1 MVEMFNSFVKRTKTL
16 ETGMRCKLD
25 LVKRESTLLPR
36 NLPSRLL
43 SRISQVSRI
52 VSPPLSSFSQ
62 CSSQQQCSYELELEH
77 SRIHPTRYRDVYAK
91 RVIREFFLVIF
102 YLDIEL
108 KPVSKRLL
116 LFFFHLEVY
125 KESERRG
132 SLRYVKKRKEKEER
146 KKSDVLTFAL
156 LAQRSRENL
165 VKSSLMRDTDRA
177 QVFNE
182 KVMEPLCAPCF
193 AQGGTQLVPGLSN
206 FQCN

>member
-77 SRIHPTRYRDVYAK
+77 SRIHPRYRDVYAK
-91 RVIREFFLVIF
+91 CVIREFFLVIF

-108 KPVSKRLL
+108 KSVSKRLL
-116 LFFFHLEVY
+116 LFQHFFFTWKFIKRAKEEEVY
-125 KESERRG
+125 G
-132 SLRYVKKRKEKEER
+132 
-146 KKSDVLTFAL
+146 
-156 LAQRSRENL
+156 
-165 VKSSLMRDTDRA
+165 M
-177 QVFNE
+177 
-182 KVMEPLCAPCF
+182 
-193 AQGGTQLVPGLSN
+193 
-206 FQCN
+206 